1 MYTQRMRNLLGWT
14 GAIVLFG
21 SLATSVAA
29 KNNFNCMI
37 VDETGKPIE
46 KGEMILTA
54 VDGGKENK
62 RRTND
67 KGQVEF
73 KGLDDGA
80 YTIRGNEDGYIFS
93 NSAPMEVA
101 GNITK
106 PCAYTLVSA
115 AHANTLLQGVLNLLQ
130 QKKVA
135 EAETSALKA
144 VELMPDESGA
154 HYVLAVAYA
163 TGGKEPEAVASI
175 KKAAEMSPEKFG
187 DKVEIVHMSAISVQ
201 ADQLM
206 AKNDFDGAIKK
217 YQEMIALNPTEPI
230 AYYNMAVA
238 YGRANKLNEA
248 ITAIDKAIALKPGDA
263 GMMQTKTLLQDRFMK
278 SLDTE
283 LQAP

>member
-1 MYTQRMRNLLGWT
+1 VYTKRMRNLLGWT

-21 SLATSVAA
+21 SLATGAAA
-29 KNNFNCMI
+29 KNNFRCMI
-37 VDETGKPIE
+37 VDEAGKPIG
-46 KGEMILTA
+46 KGEMVLIA

-67 KGQVEF
+67 KGEVEF

-80 YTIRGNEDGYIFS
+80 YVIRGDEDGYIFS
-93 NSAPMEVA
+93 NSAPMEIA

-106 PCAYTLVSA
+106 PCNYTLVSA
-115 AHANTLLQGVLNLLQ
+115 AHANAMLQEVLALLQ
-130 QKKVA
+130 QKKTE
-135 EAETSALKA
+135 EAATKAMQA
-144 VELMPDESGA
+144 VELMPEESGA
-154 HYVLAVAYA
+154 HYVLAVAHA
-163 TGGKEPEAVASI
+163 TAGKEAEAVASI
-175 KKAAEMSPEKFG
+175 KKAAELSPEKFG
-187 DKVEIVHMSAISVQ
+187 DKVELVHMSAISVQ
-201 ADQLM
+201 ADELM

-217 YQEMIALNPTEPI
+217 YEEMIALNPTEPI

-283 LQAP
+283 LKAP

>member
-1 MYTQRMRNLLGWT
+1 MRNLLGWT
-14 GAIVLFG
+14 GAIVL
-21 SLATSVAA
+21 SLATSAAA
-29 KNNFNCMI
+29 KNNFNCLV
-37 VDETGKPIE
+37 VDEAGKPIE
-46 KGEMILTA
+46 KGEMVLTA

-80 YTIRGNEDGYIFS
+80 YTIRGDVEGYVFS
-93 NSAPMEVA
+93 NSAPMEIA
-101 GNITK
+101 GNVTK
-106 PCAYTLVSA
+106 PCNYTLVSA
-115 AHANTLLQGVLNLLQ
+115 THANSMLQGVLNLLQ

-144 VELMPDESGA
+144 VELMPEESGA

-163 TGGKEPEAVASI
+163 TGGKEPEALSSI
-175 KKAAEMSPEKFG
+175 KKAAELSPEKFG

-217 YQEMIALNPTEPI
+217 YEQMIALNPSEPI

-238 YGRANKLNEA
+238 YGRANKLSEA

-263 GMMQTKTLLQDRFMK
+263 GMMQTKKLLEDRFMN

-283 LQAP
+283 LKAP